1 MIKPLLKKTVYINL
15 HRFPCQY
22 RTMDK
27 QNTSVQ
33 QNVMEDYE
41 DISVQGE
48 QAKYGGLYQF

>member
-33 QNVMEDYE
+33 QNIMEDYE

-48 QAKYGGLYQF
+48 